1 MTLSEVNNA
10 ASTKSGSDRTG
21 SDRIGSD
28 RIGSDRI
35 VHFGLRVLRDLA
47 FGFQFSSKIQT
58 GFLSPHYFSFFL
70 LFESIKLICT
80 HIAFLY

>member
-1 MTLSEVNNA
+1 MRRRQNLDRI
-10 ASTKSGSDRTG
+10 GPDRTG
-21 SDRIGSD
+21 PDRIGSD
-28 RIGSDRI
+28 RIGSDCP
-35 VHFGLRVLRDLA
+35 FGLRVLRDFA